1 MIETD
6 QMGPKLAVIVMLV
19 LPAAAAAQPAA
30 RVAGGVAPLPPIGLP
45 LPQIGL
51 PLPPIGL
58 PAAAVPRPSVNRPVP
73 GMRRPRR
80 SAGYLVPVY
89 GWPYPYDA
97 AAASTTPGP
106 RDGSAAR
113 PEPQPQPLA
122 GRLRLDVDPRG
133 DQQVY
138 VDGYY
143 VGTPE
148 DFGAELDLES
158 GPHSVEIQAPGYAT
172 LQVNVNIAPG
182 RSITYRATLNATDAK
197 PAPEAAVPSSTPVAP
212 ATPMTGY
219 FIPGCYIGNVP
230 PQDAGLPASCDLDR
244 VITIKQ

>member
-1 MIETD
+1 
-6 QMGPKLAVIVMLV
+6 MGSKLAAIVMLV
-19 LPAAAAAQPAA
+19 LPAVAAAQPAA
-30 RVAGGVAPLPPIGLP
+30 PVTGGVAPLPPIGLP

-58 PAAAVPRPSVNRPVP
+58 PAAAVSRPTVNRPVP
-73 GMRRPRR
+73 GVRRQHR
-80 SAGYLVPVY
+80 SPGYVVPAY
-89 GWPYPYDA
+89 GWPYLYEAPT
-97 AAASTTPGP
+97 ASTTPGP
-106 RDGSAAR
+106 RDGSAT
-113 PEPQPQPLA
+113 PPQPQSLA
-122 GRLRLDVDPRG
+122 GRLRLDVEPRG

-143 VGTPE
+143 IGTPE
-148 DFGAELDLES
+148 DFGAEVELES
-158 GPHSVEIQAPGYAT
+158 GPHSVEIEAPGYET

-182 RSITYRATLNATDAK
+182 RSITYRARLKATDAK
-197 PAPEAAVPSSTPVAP
+197 AAPEAAVPSSSPVAP